1 MYALK
6 KDDVLQ
12 KLQTTR
18 SGLTDAQIEQRRQT
32 FGKNEIVA
40 KKKETIVHKF
50 FMQFKNVMV
59 IILLISAI
67 ISLSLAIY
75 KKEYNDLFEGFVIL
89 FIVFLN
95 ATIGVIQEVKAEDAI
110 GKLNQSMELKARVYR
125 NGVLVKLP
133 NSELVVGDIVVLQS
147 GDVIPA
153 DIRLLETHSLK
164 CNESS
169 ITGESEQ
176 VLKNENVVLPS
187 NALIN
192 ERKNMAFR
200 GAVVTYGH
208 GLGVVTAVGQ
218 HSEMGKIAS
227 MLEDHVKRQTPLE
240 KSIAKIGRI
249 ASFAV
254 LFISV
259 IIFFMQLLV
268 NKNMD
273 ILHAFMV
280 SVALAVAAIP
290 ESLPAII
297 TIIMALGV
305 QKLAKQRA
313 IVRKLSAVETL
324 GSCTCIASDKTGT
337 ITQNK
342 LRIQKIYTSQNVFD
356 VRAPQEQSMNALV
369 TFLALC
375 NNVEESQGSF
385 LGNQVDI
392 ACAEWAIEQ
401 GATLE
406 KVRVMYPRVDEIPFD
421 SKRKSMVTVHKGAD
435 GYVAIEKGAYDYLL
449 NRCDSVILNGKV
461 QKLTHALRM
470 QIHEAN
476 SALAKEALRVIGV
489 AFKESKQEHMDTSDG
504 FTFLALVGMID
515 PPRPEVKQA
524 IVTCKRAG
532 MRPIMITGDHK
543 DTALA
548 IAREVG
554 IAHNENEVITGEQL
568 ASMDDATLRN
578 KIQKIS
584 VFARVVP
591 EHKVRIVKALQ
602 SLGHV
607 VAMTGDGVNDA
618 PSIKKADIGVGMGVG
633 GSDVTKMVADVVLAD
648 DNFASI
654 VVAVEEGRKVYANI
668 GKAVQF
674 LLSTNAVEVLA
685 MLFCVLLY
693 PLGVFLYPAQ
703 ILFINLVTDS
713 LPAFALGLEK
723 GDPHLIEQPPR
734 KVGSHVLSGVLGWSI
749 VYQSIVQT
757 VIVLS
762 VFVFGMKYFGNEVA
776 STMAFYTIIYMQW
789 LHCLNVRSQ
798 QSVFD
803 QKPFQNKVFTLCF
816 LLTFGLNML
825 VTVFPMM
832 RMLFGLETL
841 HANQWLTVM
850 IASVSVIPVV
860 EIIKAI
866 TNAYLNRKQILG
878 KKAWHKA

>member
-1 MYALK
+1 MHAQK
-6 KDDVLQ
+6 KEDVLQ
-12 KLQTTR
+12 ALQT
-18 SGLTDAQIEQRRQT
+18 SMQGLREEDVESRRAKY
-32 FGKNEIVA
+32 GKNEIAA
-40 KKKETIVHKF
+40 KKKESILHKF

-59 IILLISAI
+59 IILLISAV
-67 ISLSLAIY
+67 ISLSLALY
-75 KKEYNDLFEGFVIL
+75 KKEYQDLFEGFVIL
-89 FIVFLN
+89 FIVVLN

-110 GKLNQSMELKARVYR
+110 GKLKQSMELQSRVYR
-125 NGVLVKLP
+125 NGVLIKIP
-133 NSELVVGDIVVLQS
+133 TSQLVVGDIVVLQT
-147 GDVIPA
+147 GDIVPA
-153 DIRLLETHSLK
+153 DIRLLQTHTLK

-169 ITGESEQ
+169 ITGESDQ
-176 VLKNENVVLPS
+176 VLKNEHMVLPQS
-187 NALIN
+187 ALLN
-192 ERKNMAFR
+192 ERKNMAFS
-200 GAVVTYGH
+200 GSVITYGH
-208 GLGVVTAVGQ
+208 GVGVVTAVGE
-218 HSEMGKIAS
+218 HSEMGKIAA
-227 MLEDHVKRQTPLE
+227 MLQDHVKRQTPLE
-240 KSIAKIGRI
+240 RSIAKIGRI
-249 ASFAV
+249 TSFSV

-259 IIFFMQLLV
+259 LIFFMQLFV
-268 NKNMD
+268 NKNVD
-273 ILHAFMV
+273 ILHAFMI

-305 QKLAKQRA
+305 QRLAKQRA

-342 LRIQKIYTSQNVFD
+342 LRVHRLFTSHMFIE
-356 VRAPQEQSMNALV
+356 AGISQEDKMASMV

-375 NNVEESQGSF
+375 NNVEESQGKF
-385 LGNQVDI
+385 MGNQVDI

-401 GATLE
+401 GADLE

-421 SKRKSMVTVHKGAD
+421 SKRKSMVTIHKGAD
-435 GYVAIEKGAYDYLL
+435 AYVAIEKGAYDYLL
-449 NRCDSVILNGKV
+449 NRCDSIIIQGKV

-470 QIHEAN
+470 EIHQAN
-476 SALAKEALRVIGV
+476 ATLAKDALRVIGV
-489 AFKESKQEHMDTSDG
+489 AFKESKQQHMDTSAG
-504 FTFLALVGMID
+504 FTFLGLIGMMD

-524 IVTCKRAG
+524 ILTCKRAG

-543 DTALA
+543 ETALA
-548 IAREVG
+548 IAKQVG
-554 IAHNENEVITGEQL
+554 IAHQMDEVLTGEQL
-568 ASMDDATLRN
+568 ATMDDRTL
-578 KIQKIS
+578 QKVMPNIS

-618 PSIKKADIGVGMGVG
+618 PSIKKADIGVGMGIG

-685 MLFCVLLY
+685 MLLCVLLY

-723 GDPHLIEQPPR
+723 GDKSAMQQPPR
-734 KVGSHVLSGVLGWSI
+734 KVGSHLLSGMLGWSI
-749 VYQSIVQT
+749 IYQSIIQT
-757 VIVLS
+757 IIVFS
-762 VFVFGMKYFGNEVA
+762 VFAFGITYFGNEVA

-789 LHCLNVRSQ
+789 LHCLNVRSFH
-798 QSVFD
+798 SVFD
-803 QKPFQNKVFTLCF
+803 QKVGNNKIFTICF
-816 LLTFGLNML
+816 LLTLALNLL
-825 VTVFPMM
+825 VTIFPMM

-841 HANQWLTVM
+841 TANQWLTV
-850 IASVSVIPVV
+850 IIGSVSIIPLV
-860 EIIKAI
+860 EIVKAC
-866 TNAYLNRKQILG
+866 TFACVRKKEYLG